1 MSDDGGSSGGHGGPV
16 WLLTYCDLITLL
28 VAFFV
33 MMISFAT
40 INVNK
45 YKEDIPKFEESFDP
59 SSWSERN
66 NGFFDE
72 GITATS
78 ESPFAGTGESLLEG
92 GKKPLETIETI
103 YEKDFGVSENMQK
116 DEHDETENLI
126 DSEEIYNY
134 LSSFVGKNGLSKH
147 FHIEDVKIGCKIK
160 IPINLCFTRND
171 SAVKK
176 EAYEI
181 FNALG
186 AALRMMRGKI
196 VIDANV
202 RKVTEMQGEFS
213 KKVDLSVERGANLCD
228 FFVMNENIAPQRI
241 AISGYHGTDVP
252 EENMITIMVFKK

>member
-33 MMISFAT
+33 MMISFST

-45 YKEDIPKFEESFDP
+45 YKEDIPKIEESFDP

-66 NGFFDE
+66 SGFFDE
-72 GITATS
+72 GIMTKS

-92 GKKPLETIETI
+92 GKKPVGTIS
-103 YEKDFGVSENMQK
+103 EKDLGLLESIQK
-116 DEHDETENLI
+116 DEQNETEDLI

-134 LSSFVGKNGLSKH
+134 LSNFVNENGLSKDIY
-147 FHIEDVKIGCKIK
+147 IEDVKIGCKIK
-160 IPINLCFTRND
+160 IPINSCFEQNE
-171 SAVKK
+171 SVVKR
-176 EAYEI
+176 EAHEI
-181 FNALG
+181 LDALG

-202 RKVTEMQGEFS
+202 NKVTEIQGEFS
-213 KKVDLSVERGANLCD
+213 GKFDLSVERGATLCD
-228 FFVMNENIAPQRI
+228 FFVTKENIAPQRI
-241 AISGYHGTDVP
+241 AISGYHSTDAP
-252 EENMITIMVFKK
+252 EENTIAIIVFKK

>member
-45 YKEDIPKFEESFDP
+45 YKEDIPKIEESFDP
-59 SSWSERN
+59 NSWSERSS
-66 NGFFDE
+66 GFFDE
-72 GITATS
+72 GVMTKS
-78 ESPFAGTGESLLEG
+78 ESSFAGTGESLLEG
-92 GKKPLETIETI
+92 GKKPVGTIS
-103 YEKDFGVSENMQK
+103 EKDLGLSERIQQ
-116 DEHDETENLI
+116 DEQNETEDLI
-126 DSEEIYNY
+126 DSKEMYHY
-134 LSSFVGKNGLSKH
+134 LSNVVNESGLSQYIS
-147 FHIEDVKIGCKIK
+147 IEDVKIGCKIK
-160 IPINLCFTRND
+160 IPIKSCFERNE
-171 SAVKK
+171 SVVKR
-176 EAYEI
+176 EAHELLD
-181 FNALG
+181 ALG

-202 RKVTEMQGEFS
+202 RKVMETQGEFS

-228 FFVMNENIAPQRI
+228 FFVMKENIAPQRI

-252 EENMITIMVFKK
+252 EENIITIMVFKK